1 MKNIYLAS
9 TSFSNYSTEPL
20 ELLTSNNFNIK
31 FNKKKRKLTS
41 SEIVEEL
48 KGCIGVIA
56 GTEIYSSDVIEK
68 LSELKIISRL
78 GVGLDNIDIESTKKN
93 GVQIFST
100 QTSPAPAVV
109 ELVLG
114 MILNLS
120 RMITDQNN
128 ELKTG
133 QWNKKMGTLNQGKT
147 LGIIGLGTIGK
158 RLVEVSKGFRFKIIA
173 CDFKKDSAFA
183 KLHNIEYCDLGDL
196 LSRSDIVS
204 IHLNLTQQTENLI
217 NEQKLNLMKKNQY

>member
-78 GVGLDNIDIESTKKN
+78 GVGLDNIDIESTKN

-133 QWNKKMGTLNQGKT
+133 SGIKKWGP
-147 LGIIGLGTIGK
+147 
-158 RLVEVSKGFRFKIIA
+158 
-173 CDFKKDSAFA
+173 
-183 KLHNIEYCDLGDL
+183 
-196 LSRSDIVS
+196 
-204 IHLNLTQQTENLI
+204 
-217 NEQKLNLMKKNQY
+217 